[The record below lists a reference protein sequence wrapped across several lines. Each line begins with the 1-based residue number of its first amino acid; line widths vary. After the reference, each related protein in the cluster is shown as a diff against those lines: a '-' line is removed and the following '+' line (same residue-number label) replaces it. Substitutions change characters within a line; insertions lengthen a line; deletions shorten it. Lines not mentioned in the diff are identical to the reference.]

1 MTNLF
6 NFELISKD
14 QNARLGKLSTAH
26 GEINTPIFMPV
37 GTAATIKAMHLKDIE
52 ISGAEIIL
60 ANTYHLMLRP
70 GQENIREMGGVRKF
84 MGWDKPL
91 LTDSG
96 GFQIMSLG
104 NLRQVQNDGV
114 TFKSHLDGTKYF
126 LSPKISTD
134 IQNALDAT
142 ITMQLD

>member
-1 MTNLF
+1 MNNLF

-14 QNARLGKLSTAH
+14 KNARLGKLSTAH

-37 GTAATIKAMHLKDIE
+37 GTAATVKAMHLKDVE
-52 ISGAEIIL
+52 AAGAEIIL

-84 MGWDKPL
+84 MGWNKPL

-104 NLRQVQNDGV
+104 NLRKVQNDGL
-114 TFKSHLDGTKYF
+114 TF
-126 LSPKISTD
+126 
-134 IQNALDAT
+134 
-142 ITMQLD
+142 